1 MSSINYK
8 YSVLLGLLILEVV
21 GYGVFQAPNGDYGF
35 YIAAVEQYI
44 GAYRPFVDYGYSQ
57 TFGFISIT
65 AFFKIYFIPT
75 LGNVLLEYK
84 FIFVLF
90 ALFSIFI
97 LFYMLLLVSRE
108 NKVSQ
113 KDTMLLFFIL
123 LCLMPDYW
131 YRATMIGTKE
141 SLSLFLMLLSV
152 LFFYK
157 YLINGSKVFLLF
169 FSIFFAL
176 VVNIKFTYLASI
188 VPFFYFFIYY
198 NKNDQKIFALFTSL
212 IVFISTCLL
221 INYQVLL
228 NGGYLV
234 MLDHFINVSQEIKS
248 RNDPVFKTIFSFFI
262 IIIIANISILA
273 FFYWMNYKK
282 YIKFEKS
289 KSVLP
294 KILITIGLFQ
304 FIVNAIGM
312 FPTIF
317 WAHNSILFLMITIGI
332 YFLYLPKINSSFT
345 FNKIL
350 PMFLIFITI
359 STLFTLIDRARPS
372 FTFSDKIIENSLNNL
387 YNQGYS
393 TYVYLGR
400 ENHLL
405 LNSNMKEKPISVYG
419 TEQMELSKPA
429 REKANY
435 LKVIACSNLADVLE
449 LENIVIASIL
459 AYNNHACIKQ
469 SLEELK
475 FREIESSKYNIL
487 FIRNTK

>member
-1 MSSINYK
+1 
-8 YSVLLGLLILEVV
+8 
-21 GYGVFQAPNGDYGF
+21 
-35 YIAAVEQYI
+35 
-44 GAYRPFVDYGYSQ
+44 
-57 TFGFISIT
+57 
-65 AFFKIYFIPT
+65 
-75 LGNVLLEYK
+75 
-84 FIFVLF
+84 
-90 ALFSIFI
+90 
-97 LFYMLLLVSRE
+97 
-108 NKVSQ
+108 
-113 KDTMLLFFIL
+113 
-123 LCLMPDYW
+123 
-131 YRATMIGTKE
+131 
-141 SLSLFLMLLSV
+141 
-152 LFFYK
+152 
-157 YLINGSKVFLLF
+157 
-169 FSIFFAL
+169 
-176 VVNIKFTYLASI
+176 
-188 VPFFYFFIYY
+188 
-198 NKNDQKIFALFTSL
+198 
-212 IVFISTCLL
+212 
-221 INYQVLL
+221 
-228 NGGYLV
+228 

-449 LENIVIASIL
+449 LENIVIASIH